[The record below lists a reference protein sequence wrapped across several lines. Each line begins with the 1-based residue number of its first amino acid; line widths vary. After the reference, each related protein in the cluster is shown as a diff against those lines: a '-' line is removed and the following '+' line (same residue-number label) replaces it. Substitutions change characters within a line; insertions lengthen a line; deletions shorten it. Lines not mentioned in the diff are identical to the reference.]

1 MVWSR
6 RMPVDTEI
14 GSDIDFDAAQNEFT
28 GSPRESLKAP
38 EAHEP
43 ICLISYEITFILLA
57 GGPDCRSG
65 FWRSYRRELA
75 LNLKT
80 GYKNYHVK
88 VCGRHLVSLRMQL
101 DQPVYFRN
109 NRLTTEKQL
118 DPFTIKAL
126 ASSPFTL

>member
-1 MVWSR
+1 
-6 RMPVDTEI
+6 MPHDPEI
-14 GSDIDFDAAQNEFT
+14 GSDIEFDELQNEFT
-28 GSPRESLKAP
+28 GSSRESLKAP
-38 EAHEP
+38 EPHEP
-43 ICLISYEITFILLA
+43 ICLISYEITAILLA

-80 GYKNYHVK
+80 DYKNYHVQ
-88 VCGRHLVSLRMQL
+88 VCSRQLVSLRMQL

-118 DPFTIKAL
+118 DAFTNKAL
-126 ASSPFTL
+126 AASPFTL